1 MQSTRDAYGSALVEL
16 GRTERNLVVLDADV
30 SKATRTA
37 QFAKEFPSR
46 FINVG
51 CAEANLIG
59 TAAGLSLTG
68 KIPVASTF
76 AVFASCR
83 SLDQIRNT
91 VCYPSLNVK
100 IVATHGGITVGA
112 DGASHQSIEDI
123 AIMRSLPNMTVVV
136 PCDSLETKKA
146 LREVVYHSGPVYVR
160 LGRVPVSNVTTND
173 SRFNIGNGLVLQEGK
188 DVAILACGTMVGITL
203 QAAKY
208 LAKRDI
214 SAKVIN
220 IHTIKPLDE
229 QLVVQVAQETGAITT
244 VEEHS
249 VLGGLG
255 GAVAEVISHAAPVP
269 LERIGIEDRFA
280 ESGQPN
286 ELLEKYGLSV
296 EHIASVVQQVVSKK

>member
-16 GRTERNLVVLDADV
+16 GRTERKLVVLDADV

-37 QFAKEFPSR
+37 QFAKEFPDR

-100 IVATHGGITVGA
+100 IAATHCGITVGA

-136 PCDSLETKKA
+136 PSDPIETKKA
-146 LREVVYHSGPVYVR
+146 LREAIYHDGPVYVR
-160 LGRVPVSNVTTND
+160 LGRVPVPNVTTDD
-173 SRFNIGNGLVLQEGK
+173 SPFSIGKGLVLREGK
-188 DVAILACGTMVGITL
+188 DVAILACGIMVGIAL
-203 QAAKY
+203 QAARY
-208 LAKRDI
+208 LVERDI
-214 SAKVIN
+214 SVKVIN
-220 IHTIKPLDE
+220 MHTIKPLDE
-229 QLVVQVAQETGAITT
+229 QLVVEAAQETGAIAT

-249 VLGGLG
+249 ILGGLG
-255 GAVAEVISHAAPVP
+255 GAVAEVISRSAPVP

-296 EHIASVVQQVVSKK
+296 EHIVSVVKQLISKK

>member
-16 GRTERNLVVLDADV
+16 GRTERRLVVLDADV
-30 SKATRTA
+30 SKATRTV
-37 QFAKEFPSR
+37 QFAKAFPDR

-100 IVATHGGITVGA
+100 IVATHCGITVGA

-123 AIMRSLPNMTVVV
+123 AIMRSVPNMTVVV
-136 PCDSLETKKA
+136 PSDPIEAKKA
-146 LREVVYHSGPVYVR
+146 LREAIYHDGPVYVR
-160 LGRVPVSNVTTND
+160 LGRVPIPNVTTDD
-173 SRFNIGNGLVLQEGK
+173 SPFSIGKGLVLRDGR
-188 DVAILACGTMVGITL
+188 DAAILACGVMVGIAL
-203 QAAKY
+203 QAARY
-208 LAKRDI
+208 LAERDI
-214 SAKVIN
+214 SVKVIN

-229 QLVVQVAQETGAITT
+229 QLVVQAAQETGAIAT

-249 VLGGLG
+249 ILGGLG
-255 GAVAEVISHAAPVP
+255 GAVAEVISRSAPVP

>member
-16 GRTERNLVVLDADV
+16 GRTERKLVVLDADV
-30 SKATRTA
+30 SKATRTEH
-37 QFAKEFPSR
+37 FAKEFPDR

-100 IVATHGGITVGA
+100 IVATHCGITVGA

-136 PCDSLETKKA
+136 PSDPIETKKA
-146 LREVVYHSGPVYVR
+146 LREAIYHDGPVYVR
-160 LGRVPVSNVTTND
+160 LGRVPVPNVTTDD
-173 SRFNIGNGLVLQEGK
+173 SPFSIGKGLVLREGK
-188 DVAILACGTMVGITL
+188 DVAILACGIMVGIAL
-203 QAAKY
+203 QAARY
-208 LAKRDI
+208 LVERDI
-214 SAKVIN
+214 SVKVIN
-220 IHTIKPLDE
+220 MHTIKPLDE
-229 QLVVQVAQETGAITT
+229 QLVVEAAQETGAIAT

-249 VLGGLG
+249 ILGGLG
-255 GAVAEVISHAAPVP
+255 GAVAEVISRSAPVP

-280 ESGQPN
+280 ESGQPD

-296 EHIASVVQQVVSKK
+296 EHIVSVVKQLISKK

>member
-16 GRTERNLVVLDADV
+16 GRTERKLVVLDADV

-37 QFAKEFPSR
+37 QFAKAFPDR

-91 VCYPSLNVK
+91 VCYPFLNVK
-100 IVATHGGITVGA
+100 IVATHCGITVGA

-136 PCDSLETKKA
+136 PSDSIETKKA
-146 LREVVYHSGPVYVR
+146 LREAIYHDGPVYVR
-160 LGRVPVSNVTTND
+160 LGRVPVPNVTTDD
-173 SRFNIGNGLVLQEGK
+173 SPFSIGKGLVLREGK
-188 DVAILACGTMVGITL
+188 DVAILACGIMVGIAL
-203 QAAKY
+203 QAARY
-208 LAKRDI
+208 LVERDI
-214 SAKVIN
+214 SVKVIN
-220 IHTIKPLDE
+220 MHTIKPLDE
-229 QLVVQVAQETGAITT
+229 QLVVEAAQETGAIAT

-249 VLGGLG
+249 ILGGLG
-255 GAVAEVISHAAPVP
+255 GAVAEVISRSAPVP

-296 EHIASVVQQVVSKK
+296 EHIVSVVKQLISKK

>member
-16 GRTERNLVVLDADV
+16 GRTERKLVVLDADV

-37 QFAKEFPSR
+37 QFAKAFPDR

-91 VCYPSLNVK
+91 VCYPFLNVK
-100 IVATHGGITVGA
+100 IVATHCGITVGA

-136 PCDSLETKKA
+136 PSDPIETKKA
-146 LREVVYHSGPVYVR
+146 LREAIYHDGPVYVR
-160 LGRVPVSNVTTND
+160 LGRVPVPNVTTDD
-173 SRFNIGNGLVLQEGK
+173 SPFSIGKGLVLREGK
-188 DVAILACGTMVGITL
+188 DVAILACGIMVGIAL
-203 QAAKY
+203 QAARY
-208 LAKRDI
+208 LVERDI
-214 SAKVIN
+214 SVKVIN
-220 IHTIKPLDE
+220 MHTIKPLDE
-229 QLVVQVAQETGAITT
+229 QLVVEAAQETGAIAT

-249 VLGGLG
+249 ILGGLG
-255 GAVAEVISHAAPVP
+255 GAVAEVISRSAPVP

-296 EHIASVVQQVVSKK
+296 EHIVSVVKQLISKK

>member
-16 GRTERNLVVLDADV
+16 GRTDKSLVVLDADV
-30 SKATRTA
+30 SKATRTV
-37 QFAKEFPSR
+37 QFAKEFPGR

-68 KIPVASTF
+68 KIPIASTF

-100 IVATHGGITVGA
+100 IVATHCGITVGA

-123 AIMRSLPNMTVVV
+123 AIMRSLSNMTVIV
-136 PCDSLETKKA
+136 PSDPLETKKA
-146 LREVVYHSGPVYVR
+146 LREAIYHDGPVYLR
-160 LGRVPVSNVTTND
+160 LGRTPIPNVTTDD
-173 SRFNIGNGLVLQEGK
+173 SPFSIGKGLILRDGK
-188 DVAILACGTMVGITL
+188 DATILVCGVMVGIAL
-203 QAAKY
+203 QAARY
-208 LAKRDI
+208 LAERDI
-214 SAKVIN
+214 SVKLAN

-229 QLVVQVAQETGAITT
+229 QLVVQAAQETGAIVT

-255 GAVAEVISHAAPVP
+255 GAVAEVISRSAPVP

-286 ELLEKYGLSV
+286 ELLEKYGLTA
-296 EHIASVVQQVVSKK
+296 EHIVSVVQRVIGKK

>member
-16 GRTERNLVVLDADV
+16 GRTEKNLVVLDADV

-37 QFAKEFPSR
+37 QFAKEFPDR

-100 IVATHGGITVGA
+100 IVATHCGITVGA

-136 PCDSLETKKA
+136 PSDPIETKKA
-146 LREVVYHSGPVYVR
+146 LREAIYHDGPVYVR
-160 LGRVPVSNVTTND
+160 LGRVPVPNVTTDD
-173 SRFNIGNGLVLQEGK
+173 SPFSIGKGLVLRDGK
-188 DVAILACGTMVGITL
+188 DVAILACGIMVGIAL
-203 QAAKY
+203 QAARY
-208 LAKRDI
+208 LLERDI
-214 SAKVIN
+214 SVKVIN
-220 IHTIKPLDE
+220 MHTIKPLDE
-229 QLVVQVAQETGAITT
+229 QLVVEAAQETGAIAT

-249 VLGGLG
+249 ILGGLG
-255 GAVAEVISHAAPVP
+255 GAVAEVISRSAPVP

-280 ESGQPN
+280 ESGQPD

-296 EHIASVVQQVVSKK
+296 EHIVSVVKQLISKK

>member
-1 MQSTRDAYGSALVEL
+1 
-16 GRTERNLVVLDADV
+16 LVVLDADV

-37 QFAKEFPSR
+37 QFAKEFPDR

-100 IVATHGGITVGA
+100 IAATHCGITVGA

-136 PCDSLETKKA
+136 PSDPIETKKA
-146 LREVVYHSGPVYVR
+146 LREAIYHDGPVYVR
-160 LGRVPVSNVTTND
+160 LGRVPVPNVTTDD
-173 SRFNIGNGLVLQEGK
+173 SPFSIGKGLVLREGK
-188 DVAILACGTMVGITL
+188 DVAILACGIMVGIAL
-203 QAAKY
+203 QAARY
-208 LAKRDI
+208 LVERDI
-214 SAKVIN
+214 SVKVIN
-220 IHTIKPLDE
+220 MHTIKPLDE
-229 QLVVQVAQETGAITT
+229 QLVVEAAQETGAIAT

-249 VLGGLG
+249 ILGGLG
-255 GAVAEVISHAAPVP
+255 GAVAEVISRSAPVP

-296 EHIASVVQQVVSKK
+296 EHIVSVVKQLISKK

>member
-1 MQSTRDAYGSALVEL
+1 M
-16 GRTERNLVVLDADV
+16 VVLDADV

-37 QFAKEFPSR
+37 QFAKAFPDR

-91 VCYPSLNVK
+91 VCYPFLNVK
-100 IVATHGGITVGA
+100 IVATHCGITVGA

-136 PCDSLETKKA
+136 PSDPIETKKA
-146 LREVVYHSGPVYVR
+146 LREAIYHDGPVYVR
-160 LGRVPVSNVTTND
+160 LGRVPVPNVTTDD
-173 SRFNIGNGLVLQEGK
+173 SPFSIGKGLVLREGK
-188 DVAILACGTMVGITL
+188 DVAILACGIMVGIAL
-203 QAAKY
+203 QAARY
-208 LAKRDI
+208 LVERDI
-214 SAKVIN
+214 SVKVIN
-220 IHTIKPLDE
+220 MHTIKPLDE
-229 QLVVQVAQETGAITT
+229 QLVVEAAQETGAIAT

-249 VLGGLG
+249 ILGGLG
-255 GAVAEVISHAAPVP
+255 GAVAEVISRSAPVP

-296 EHIASVVQQVVSKK
+296 EHIVSVVKQLISKK

>member
-16 GRTERNLVVLDADV
+16 GRTERKLVVLDADV

-37 QFAKEFPSR
+37 QFAKEFPDR

-100 IVATHGGITVGA
+100 IAATHGGITVGA

-136 PCDSLETKKA
+136 PSDPIETKKA
-146 LREVVYHSGPVYVR
+146 LREAIYHDGPVYVR
-160 LGRVPVSNVTTND
+160 LGRVPVPNVTTDD
-173 SRFNIGNGLVLQEGK
+173 SSFSIGKGLVLRDGK
-188 DVAILACGTMVGITL
+188 DVAILACGIMVGIAL
-203 QAAKY
+203 QAARY
-208 LAKRDI
+208 LVERDI
-214 SAKVIN
+214 SVKVIN
-220 IHTIKPLDE
+220 MHTIKPLDE
-229 QLVVQVAQETGAITT
+229 QLVVEAAQETGAIAT

-249 VLGGLG
+249 ILGGLG
-255 GAVAEVISHAAPVP
+255 GAVAEVISRSAPVP

-280 ESGQPN
+280 ESGQPD

-296 EHIASVVQQVVSKK
+296 EHIVSVVKQLISKK

>member
-16 GRTERNLVVLDADV
+16 GRTEKNLVVLDADV

-37 QFAKEFPSR
+37 QFAKEFPDR

-100 IVATHGGITVGA
+100 IVATHCGITVGA

-136 PCDSLETKKA
+136 PSDPIETKKA
-146 LREVVYHSGPVYVR
+146 LREAIYHDGPVYVR
-160 LGRVPVSNVTTND
+160 LGRVPVPNVTTDD
-173 SRFNIGNGLVLQEGK
+173 SPFSIGKGLVLRDGK
-188 DVAILACGTMVGITL
+188 DVAILACGIMVGIAL
-203 QAAKY
+203 QAARY
-208 LAKRDI
+208 LLERDI
-214 SAKVIN
+214 SVKVIN
-220 IHTIKPLDE
+220 MHTIKPLDE
-229 QLVVQVAQETGAITT
+229 QLVVEAAQETGAIAT

-249 VLGGLG
+249 ILGGLG
-255 GAVAEVISHAAPVP
+255 GAVAEVISRSAPVP

-296 EHIASVVQQVVSKK
+296 EHIVSVVKQLISKK

>member
-1 MQSTRDAYGSALVEL
+1 
-16 GRTERNLVVLDADV
+16 
-30 SKATRTA
+30 
-37 QFAKEFPSR
+37 
-46 FINVG
+46 VG

-91 VCYPSLNVK
+91 VCYPFLNVK
-100 IVATHGGITVGA
+100 IVATHCGITVGA

-136 PCDSLETKKA
+136 PSDPIETKKA
-146 LREVVYHSGPVYVR
+146 LREAIYHDGPVYVR
-160 LGRVPVSNVTTND
+160 LGRVPVPNVTTDD
-173 SRFNIGNGLVLQEGK
+173 SPFSIGKGLVLRDGK
-188 DVAILACGTMVGITL
+188 DVAILACGIMVGIAL
-203 QAAKY
+203 QAARY
-208 LAKRDI
+208 LVERDI
-214 SAKVIN
+214 SVKVIN
-220 IHTIKPLDE
+220 MHTIKPLDE
-229 QLVVQVAQETGAITT
+229 QLVVEAAQETGAIAT

-249 VLGGLG
+249 ILGGLG
-255 GAVAEVISHAAPVP
+255 GAVAEVISRSAPVP

-296 EHIASVVQQVVSKK
+296 EHIVSVVKQLISKK